1 MGVIRTHYTWYSM
14 ESVSNAM
21 QENPNRENIM
31 KVCKDYTTEDP
42 IVVIEKAVKAIEP
55 INKKFLLE
63 KTIQVLCMTSQD
75 L

>member
-1 MGVIRTHYTWYSM
+1 
-14 ESVSNAM
+14 M